1 MLVTLAVNPTV
12 VGGTPTPLSATPTWP
27 TPNLFITAISTN
39 AAPVYV
45 GDQNVLA
52 ASEIGIP
59 LIAGAT
65 LLLPSS
71 GNIGTVNATEIY
83 IDGTTGDKV
92 SVSYII
98 I

>member
-1 MLVTLAVNPTV
+1 MLVTLPVNAVV

-27 TPNLFITAISTN
+27 TPNLFITAKSDN
-39 AAPVYV
+39 AEAVFV
-45 GDQNVLA
+45 GDENVDA

-83 IDGTTGDKV
+83 IDGSTGDEV
-92 SVSYII
+92 SVSYIVI
-98 I
+98 